1 MNTQTETKKT
11 HVPKRRRMKGVVV
24 SDKMRDT
31 AVVRVV
37 RYAKHPKYGKYLKI
51 PKKYKVH
58 DPENTCKAGDVVEI
72 EETRPV
78 SKEKHF
84 KIVSE

>member
-1 MNTQTETKKT
+1 MKSQTETKKK
-11 HVPKRRRMKGVVV
+11 HISKRRRMKGVVV

-58 DPENTCKAGDVVEI
+58 DVGNACQTGDVVEI
-72 EETRPV
+72 EETRPI
-78 SKEKHF
+78 SKEKRF
-84 KIVSE
+84 KIVSR